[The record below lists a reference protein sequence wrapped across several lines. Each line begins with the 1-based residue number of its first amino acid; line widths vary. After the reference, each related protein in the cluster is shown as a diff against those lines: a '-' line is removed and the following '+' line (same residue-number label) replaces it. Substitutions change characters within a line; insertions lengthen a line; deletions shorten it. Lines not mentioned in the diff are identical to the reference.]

1 MQTTESPP
9 NRLGLIGW
17 LSAGRR
23 GVEAYLYILHRLS
36 GLALLMFL
44 SIHIF
49 VTGARLFGEE
59 VWAKLLATTHSPVF
73 QFLEYLVFAAFAFH
87 AFNGIR
93 LLIVELGFGVGRP
106 ERPVYPYRGSVHKQR
121 PLMIVMMV
129 LTAVLIAAGGFELL
143 RFPNE

>member
-1 MQTTESPP
+1 MQTTQSPP

-17 LSAGRR
+17 LGAGRR
-23 GVEAYLYILHRLS
+23 GVEAYLYVLHRLS
-36 GLALLMFL
+36 GLALLLYL

-49 VTGARLFGEE
+49 MTSARLFGAEA
-59 VWAKLLATTHSPVF
+59 WAKQLKMTHSAAYHY
-73 QFLEYLVFAAFAFH
+73 LEYLVFAAFAFH

-93 LLIVELGFGVGRP
+93 LLIIELGFGVGRP

-143 RFPNE
+143 RFPH